1 MLNRTIAPPI
11 KNAVD
16 FNLKL
21 KPYEKFILD
30 NGVEVYTISGGEEA
44 VMQLEMVFAAGNSY
58 ETQNIVAAATNH
70 LLKNGTTTKTAFEF
84 NEHFEFYGS
93 FLNRTCGNETAA
105 ISLHTLSK
113 NLSILLPEIAEMLT
127 NATFPEDELNIF
139 KQNSKQKLSVNLQ
152 KCDFVANRL
161 IDAKLYGENH
171 PYGKY
176 THMEDFDALTRN
188 QLVAFY
194 NQFYVNGRCII
205 FAAGKL
211 PADFIP
217 QLNRYFGTLSF
228 TAFKP
233 AKVVQQV
240 APIEPVLHRQS
251 EIINDEK
258 GVQGAIR
265 LARNFPNRHHPD
277 FQKMGVLNNL
287 FGGFFGSRLMANIR
301 EDKGYTYGIH
311 SYFQNHIEQ
320 TCWMVSTEAGRDVC
334 AATIKETYY
343 EMALLRE
350 ELVDEEELLLVKNF
364 MIGSILGDLDG
375 PFQIIGRWKNYILN
389 GTDDS
394 YFYSAIN
401 NIKTVTAE
409 ELQALA
415 NRYLLPEYFYEMV
428 VI

>member
-1 MLNRTIAPPI
+1 MINRTIAPPI
-11 KNAVD
+11 KNAID
-16 FNLKL
+16 FTLYL

-30 NGVEVYTISGGEEA
+30 NGVEVHNINAGEED
-44 VMQLEMVFAAGNSY
+44 VVQLELVFAAVNSY
-58 ETQNIVAAATNH
+58 EHQNLVAAATNY
-70 LLKNGTTTKTAFEF
+70 LLKNGTVKKSAFEF

-93 FLNRTCGNETAA
+93 YLNRTCSHETATV
-105 ISLHTLSK
+105 SLHTLSK
-113 NLSILLPEIAEMLT
+113 NLPVLLPVINEMLT
-127 NATFPEDELNIF
+127 GATFSEDEIGIF

-161 IDAKLYGENH
+161 IDAQLYGENH

-176 THMEDFDALTRN
+176 TRMEDFDALNRE
-188 QLVAFY
+188 QLLAFY
-194 NQFYVNGRCII
+194 KEYYVSGRCII

-211 PADFIP
+211 PKDLTQ
-217 QLNRYFGTLSF
+217 QLNEQFGQLPL

-233 AKVVQQV
+233 VAVTQQV
-240 APIEPVLHRQS
+240 FPDTQIVHPKS
-251 EIINDEK
+251 EIINDK
-258 GVQGAIR
+258 NGVQGAIR
-265 LARNFPNRHHPD
+265 IARNFPNRHHPD

-287 FGGFFGSRLMANIR
+287 FGGFFGSRLMNNIR

-320 TCWMVSTEAGRDVC
+320 SAWMVSTEAGRDVC
-334 AATIKETYY
+334 AATIKEVYS
-343 EMALLRE
+343 EMEILRN

-389 GTDDS
+389 GTDDG

-409 ELQALA
+409 ELQQLA
-415 NRYLLPEYFYEMV
+415 NKYLLPEYFYEMV
-428 VI
+428 VV

>member
-1 MLNRTIAPPI
+1 MLNRTIAPTI

-16 FNLKL
+16 FNLHL
-21 KPYEKFILD
+21 KPYEKFTLD
-30 NGVEVYTISGGEEA
+30 NGVEVYTINAGEEA
-44 VMQLEMVFAAGNSY
+44 VMQLELVFAAGNCF
-58 ETQNIVAAATNH
+58 ENKNIVAAATNH
-70 LLKNGTTTKTAFEF
+70 LLKNGTASKTAFEF

-93 FLNRTCGNETAA
+93 FLNRSCSNEVASV
-105 ISLHTLSK
+105 SLHTLSK
-113 NLSILLPEIAEMLT
+113 NLNVLLPEIAEMLT
-127 NATFPEDELNIF
+127 NATFPEEELSIF

-171 PYGKY
+171 AYGKY
-176 THMEDFDALTRN
+176 TRMEDFDALTRE
-188 QLVAFY
+188 QLVDFY
-194 NQFYVNGRCII
+194 KTFYINGRCII

-211 PADFIP
+211 PTDFIE
-217 QLNRYFGTLSF
+217 QLNLNFGKLSIS
-228 TAFKP
+228 AFKP
-233 AKVVQQV
+233 SAITEQIF
-240 APIEPVLHRQS
+240 PHIEIVNRHS
-251 EIINDEK
+251 EIINDVH

-265 LARNFPNRHHPD
+265 IARNFPNRHHPD

-287 FGGFFGSRLMANIR
+287 FGGFFGSRLMNNIR

-320 TCWMVSTEAGRDVC
+320 SAWMVSTEAGRDVC

-343 EMALLRE
+343 EMEILRT

-389 GTDDS
+389 GTDET

-401 NIKTVTAE
+401 NIKTVTAI
-409 ELQALA
+409 ELQELA
-415 NRYLLPEYFYEMV
+415 NKYLLPEYFYEMV
-428 VI
+428 VV